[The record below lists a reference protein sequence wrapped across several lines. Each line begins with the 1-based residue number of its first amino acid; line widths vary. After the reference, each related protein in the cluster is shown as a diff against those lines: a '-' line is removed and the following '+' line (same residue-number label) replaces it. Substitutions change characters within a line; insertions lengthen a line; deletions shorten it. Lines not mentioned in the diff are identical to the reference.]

1 MKGIFMD
8 LKAMTHLK
16 QFAQRLTLTLTHYGR
31 KTGKPYNVT
40 IWFIVNGDKVYLATA
55 NKSRQ
60 WVRNV
65 QKTPQVK
72 LSIAGETFDAKA
84 RFITDRA
91 EHERVLRMVRRKYW
105 MFLPVMLTGRILMDL
120 RLIPDNTGSFE
131 VSLAS

>member
-1 MKGIFMD
+1 
-8 LKAMTHLK
+8 MTYMQ
-16 QFAQRLTLTLTHYGR
+16 QFAQKQTLTLTHYGR

-40 IWFIVNGDKVYLATA
+40 IWFIVNGDRVYLATA
-55 NKSRQ
+55 NKNRQ

-91 EHERVLRMVRRKYW
+91 EHERVLEMVHRKYW
-105 MFLPVMLTGRILMDL
+105 MFLPVMLTGRILMNL

-131 VSLAS
+131 VVFGT